1 LNRALEAERSGFTLE
16 RAGYAQAGFTS
27 YAQVYRAITE
37 FVPEAVRSVTN
48 YRIETLNGVPRV
60 LNNPIVGVT
69 TTSGFVAEGWE
80 LDLSANPTR
89 GLRMMLNISKQ
100 ETVQS
105 NVAPDVKKLAAEVL
119 ANIERSPLRDIPDS
133 PALGEVSSYQR
144 RYVGRVMTPLA
155 AELAK
160 EGTVS
165 LEQRKWRVNAV
176 ASYDFRERLK
186 GWGIGA
192 GVRWQSE
199 VATGYPSFVG
209 PDGTPLPDLSRA
221 FFSGD
226 ELNGDTWISYKRKI
240 FKDRIG
246 WKIQLNIRNAI
257 GSSDPIP
264 VFTNADGQVALVR
277 VPPQTEWFITNTF
290 RF

>member
-1 LNRALEAERSGFTLE
+1 
-16 RAGYAQAGFTS
+16 
-27 YAQVYRAITE
+27 
-37 FVPEAVRSVTN
+37 
-48 YRIETLNGVPRV
+48 
-60 LNNPIVGVT
+60 
-69 TTSGFVAEGWE
+69 
-80 LDLSANPTR
+80 
-89 GLRMMLNISKQ
+89 
-100 ETVQS
+100 
-105 NVAPDVKKLAAEVL
+105 
-119 ANIERSPLRDIPDS
+119 
-133 PALGEVSSYQR
+133 
-144 RYVGRVMTPLA
+144 
-155 AELAK
+155 
-160 EGTVS
+160 
-165 LEQRKWRVNAV
+165 
-176 ASYDFRERLK
+176 LK

-199 VATGYPSFVG
+199 IATGYPSFVG